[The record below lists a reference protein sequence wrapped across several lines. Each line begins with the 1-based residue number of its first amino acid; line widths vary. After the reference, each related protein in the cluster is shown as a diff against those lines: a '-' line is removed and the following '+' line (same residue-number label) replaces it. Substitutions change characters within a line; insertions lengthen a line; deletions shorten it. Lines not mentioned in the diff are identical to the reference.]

1 MCDWTHPD
9 GGHGLSD
16 GRQWRARV
24 VHDFWCSVA
33 DVLDNCTFQGDF
45 MELPV
50 ALSDNAENPSM
61 VTFYAM
67 TRSRLRVPF
76 VLRIGSGCNLASVTQ
91 KWRPTS
97 SVAAL
102 LGLGAF
108 RGHNL
113 CLTY

>member
-1 MCDWTHPD
+1 MI
-9 GGHGLSD
+9 
-16 GRQWRARV
+16 GRIQTV
-24 VHDFWCSVA
+24 FMVFQMNGIGEQESFVFCCGVA
-33 DVLDNCTFQGDF
+33 DILDNHNFQGAF
-45 MELPV
+45 VRRPV
-50 ALSDNAENPSM
+50 ALSDGTEDPSM
-61 VTFYAM
+61 VTFCVMA
-67 TRSRLRVPF
+67 RSRFRVPF
-76 VLRIGSGCNLASVTQ
+76 ALRTFSGCNLASVTQ